1 MEKCGQAFA
10 DHWRVRKRGWWLGM
24 FRGWDGKSGNKQT
37 RHIWAWGG
45 GGGGLDRANR
55 LPIRFDLGFLQV
67 RAGDKNL
74 STASLLEEW
83 S

>member
-37 RHIWAWGG
+37 RHLGTGWWWWGG
-45 GGGGLDRANR
+45 WIELIDFLLD
-55 LPIRFDLGFLQV
+55 LIWV
-67 RAGDKNL
+67 SSK
-74 STASLLEEW
+74 
-83 S
+83 